1 MENNPKLIRAIV
13 IIGVALVVL
22 IAFSSSLF
30 FTVGPGERAVMYRP
44 LSGGLDAEKI
54 YTQGLHFKVPWNT
67 NITFEIRKKE
77 KEQSMEVLSSNGLKI
92 GLELSVRYRPLEE
105 KIGFLFDEVGADY
118 LEKIII
124 PEVRSATREVIGKYK
139 PEELYSTDRE
149 GIQQQIFD
157 RTALVLQK
165 NYIDLDALLIRSI
178 RLPDQ
183 IRDAIERKLTEQQA
197 IQQKEYSKQKAEKE
211 AERIEIEARG
221 KAEANRI
228 LNASLT
234 DKILKEKAISATER
248 IAESENSKI
257 VIMGNGKDGMPVMLS
272 AD

>member
-13 IIGVALVVL
+13 IIAVTLVII

-30 FTVGPGERAVMYRP
+30 FSVGPGEKAVMYRP
-44 LSGGLDAEKI
+44 LSGGLDKETI
-54 YTQGLHFKVPWNT
+54 YSQGLHFKVPWNR

-77 KEQSMEVLSSNGLKI
+77 KEQSMEVLSSNGLDI
-92 GLELSVRYRPLEE
+92 ALELSVRYRPLQE
-105 KIGFLFDEVGADY
+105 KIGHLYDEVGADY

-139 PEELYSTDRE
+139 PEELYSSDRE
-149 GIQQQIFD
+149 GIQRQIYE
-157 RTALVLQK
+157 RTALVLRK

-178 RLPDQ
+178 KLPPQ
-183 IRDAIERKLTEQQA
+183 IKQAIERKLTEQQA
-197 IQQKEYSKQKAEKE
+197 IQQKEYSKQKAQKE
-211 AERIEIEARG
+211 AERLKIEAEG
-221 KAEANRI
+221 KSDANRI